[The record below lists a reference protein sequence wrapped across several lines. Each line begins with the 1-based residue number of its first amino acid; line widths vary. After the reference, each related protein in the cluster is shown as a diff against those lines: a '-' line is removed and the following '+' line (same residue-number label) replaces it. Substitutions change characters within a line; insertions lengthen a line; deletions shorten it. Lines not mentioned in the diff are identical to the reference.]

1 MGMTLVNLAPG
12 VWTSAEIV
20 RLPAIRFPVRVGV
33 FRLGDGSL
41 MLVSPT
47 PRIGELAA
55 EISALGPVS
64 AIVEPNALHHLG
76 LAAARAAFPAAR
88 SFGPPGLAGKIS
100 GQPLPE
106 PLVDGPGV
114 PWSGAVDLVAV
125 EGMPHTEE
133 TVLFHR
139 SSRTLWVTDL
149 AFNVRT
155 SDHLPTRALHAAKR
169 SVRTL
174 RALADRPHHGEG
186 PRGAPQD
193 GRSAAGT
200 RPGAAAPRAWR
211 SGGGGCDPGA
221 RRCVRAPARVLASP
235 GIVVWWMWFAAGV
248 GLLVFELV
256 TPGGFFAFFFGAAAI
271 LVGLLTAIHL
281 AGPEWLQWL
290 LFSIFSVAGVV
301 LLRKPVMQRLGVG
314 APALPSEEMRGE
326 WALVTEEVR
335 PGDVGKVELR
345 GTSWSARANRTVRVG
360 ERVPVERIEGL
371 TVWLGGTDGRGGWTP
386 GGGST

>member
-1 MGMTLVNLAPG
+1 M
-12 VWTSAEIV
+12 
-20 RLPAIRFPVRVGV
+20 
-33 FRLGDGSL
+33 
-41 MLVSPT
+41 
-47 PRIGELAA
+47 
-55 EISALGPVS
+55 
-64 AIVEPNALHHLG
+64 
-76 LAAARAAFPAAR
+76 
-88 SFGPPGLAGKIS
+88 
-100 GQPLPE
+100 
-106 PLVDGPGV
+106 
-114 PWSGAVDLVAV
+114 
-125 EGMPHTEE
+125 
-133 TVLFHR
+133 
-139 SSRTLWVTDL
+139 
-149 AFNVRT
+149 
-155 SDHLPTRALHAAKR
+155 
-169 SVRTL
+169 
-174 RALADRPHHGEG
+174 
-186 PRGAPQD
+186 
-193 GRSAAGT
+193 
-200 RPGAAAPRAWR
+200 
-211 SGGGGCDPGA
+211 
-221 RRCVRAPARVLASP
+221 LASP

-290 LFSIFSVAGVV
+290 LFSVFSVAGVV